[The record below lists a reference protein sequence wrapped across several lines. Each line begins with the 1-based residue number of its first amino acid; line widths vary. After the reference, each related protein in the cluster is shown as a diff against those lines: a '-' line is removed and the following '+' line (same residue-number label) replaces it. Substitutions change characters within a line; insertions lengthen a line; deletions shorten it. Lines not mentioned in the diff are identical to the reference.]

1 MLVEQLE
8 LFSQISLYLI
18 GTTLLGFFVGWNMSK
33 SSVKK
38 ALSEE
43 LNAMNC
49 KTNKDKQEIYALRLE
64 LEHYKE
70 TTTSLIKKNDMQLL
84 LLEEKNFS
92 MSDLNEELEFMMSAI
107 NDKEHTIDQ
116 LKTNL
121 DSTQKRAND
130 IQQQYEAE
138 IEAFINEREEIVKKF
153 KGYQNQKTQIETI
166 LKKEPVGED
175 EKESHDDFVYDMSHE
190 SVPQFECIGDCEESD
205 TPKKSFF
212 GKIAG
217 LFRKKETPK
226 ESE

>member
-33 SSVKK
+33 SSVQK
-38 ALSEE
+38 ALGEE
-43 LNAMNC
+43 LNAMQC
-49 KTNKDKQEIYALRLE
+49 KTNKDKKEIYALKLE
-64 LEHYKE
+64 LEHYKD

-92 MSDLNEELEFMMSAI
+92 MSDLNDELDLMMSTI

-153 KGYQNQKTQIETI
+153 KGYQNQKNQIETI
-166 LKKEPVGED
+166 LKKEPNIED
-175 EKESHDDFVYDMSHE
+175 EKESDDFIYDMSHE
-190 SVPQFECIGDCEESD
+190 SVPQFECIDDCEE
-205 TPKKSFF
+205 PKSERKSFF
-212 GKIAG
+212 GKIVG

-226 ESE
+226 EGE